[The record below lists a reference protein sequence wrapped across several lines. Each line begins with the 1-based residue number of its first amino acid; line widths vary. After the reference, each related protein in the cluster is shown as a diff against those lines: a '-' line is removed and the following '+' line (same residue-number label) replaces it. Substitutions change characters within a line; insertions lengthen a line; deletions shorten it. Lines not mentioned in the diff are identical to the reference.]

1 MVGAAL
7 IRNLRL
13 AGFTQILAPP
23 RSELNLLD
31 GSATDRWFAQHRPR
45 WVFAAAAK
53 VGGILANSQFPADF
67 IRDNL
72 LIELNLI
79 EAAYRHGC
87 AKFLFL
93 GSSCIYPKLAPQP
106 MKEEY
111 LLSGVLEP
119 TNQPYA
125 IAKICGIELVN
136 SYRRQYGF
144 CGISV
149 MPTNL
154 YGPYDNYDLNSSHVV
169 PAMIRKFHEGKIAAS
184 PAVTIWGSGT
194 PLREFLHVDDLA
206 DACRFLMENYD
217 EPLHINVGTGRD
229 IAIIDLAR
237 LVKQVVGFDGEI
249 VLDASKPD
257 GTPRKLLDLSRLT
270 ALGWQAK
277 ITLREGL
284 ADAYSAFLRGESRG
298 AD

>member
-7 IRNLRL
+7 IRNLKL

-31 GSATDRWFAQHRPR
+31 GAATDRWFAQHRPH

-184 PAVTIWGSGT
+184 PSVTIWGSGT

-206 DACRFLMENYD
+206 DACRFLIENYD

-229 IAIIDLAR
+229 IAIFDLAR

-298 AD
+298 AS